1 MSYLDE
7 SKWNQAYIDESV
19 KYAEVVTKESFQHLH
34 FKQGNYLLT
43 HLPTY
48 SLTHSL
54 THSFTGSNVRINYDG
69 FEGGS
74 SSFVNIAHWAGVMDN
89 IKANVPRTAYKGV
102 VSLWKNGVKM
112 HITPSS
118 LI

>member
-1 MSYLDE
+1 MQRWLQ
-7 SKWNQAYIDESV
+7 KNHFNIYILN
-19 KYAEVVTKESFQHLH
+19 KVTNK
-34 FKQGNYLLT
+34 
-43 HLPTY
+43 

-54 THSFTGSNVRINYDG
+54 AHSLTCSLTHLLTNSLTGSNVRINYDG